1 MKYASKVVEQAKAW
15 LGKNEADG
23 SHREIID
30 VYNAHK
36 PLARGYAVKYTDA
49 WCATFVSAVAIKVGY
64 TDIMPTECSCPKMI
78 ELYKNLGAW
87 DENDARIPNPG
98 EIIFYDWDVSGS
110 GDTRGDSEHV
120 GIVEKVEG
128 NTITVIEGNYSDS
141 VKRRTIS
148 VNGRYIRGYGVPKY
162 DTETIEAPKVEA
174 TKTITQVAREV
185 LNGKWG
191 NGTARKQ
198 KLTEAGYDYAVVQKE
213 VNRLYNS
220 TKPTTTKSNE
230 EIAKEVIK
238 GKWGNGTERK
248 AKLAAAGY
256 DYNAIQAIVNKLV

>member
-1 MKYASKVVEQAKAW
+1 MGKYASNVVKQAKAW

-23 SHREIID
+23 SHKEIID
-30 VYNAHK
+30 VYNSHK
-36 PLARGYAVKYTDA
+36 PLPRGYAVKYTDA

-78 ELYKNLGAW
+78 ELYKKLGAW
-87 DENDARIPNPG
+87 VENDARVPTPG
-98 EIIFYDWDVSGS
+98 DVIFYDWDDNGN
-110 GDTRGDSEHV
+110 GDNTGGAEHV
-120 GIVEKVEG
+120 GIVEKVDG

-162 DTETIEAPKVEA
+162 DTEPKPVA

-191 NGTARKQ
+191 NGTVRKQ
-198 KLTEAGYDYAVVQKE
+198 RLTDAGYDYAAVQKE

-220 TKPTTTKSNE
+220 TKATKSNE
-230 EIAKEVIK
+230 EIAKEVLK
-238 GKWGNGTERK
+238 GKWGNGAERK
-248 AKLAAAGY
+248 KKLTEAGY
-256 DYNAIQAIVNKLV
+256 DYAKIQALVNKMLK